1 MITQQWKVEN
11 DINEYSTEQ
20 EAQIAECLQGQGVY
34 LTASEKLYV
43 AKQIS
48 KKYILIPI
56 PQAIEVLAVTQ
67 AELDQRELDS
77 YGPSA

>member
-11 DINEYSTEQ
+11 DSNEYNTEQ
-20 EAQIAECLQGQGVY
+20 EAQIAECLQEQGAY
-34 LTASEKLYV
+34 LTASEKLYI
-43 AKQIS
+43 AKQVS

-67 AELDQRELDS
+67 AELDQREPVS